1 MIFGI
6 RVLLGVHLDVPK
18 LETIVYTLRNAALSM
33 KWITRSQPTSLEEH
47 GLIIIW

>member
-18 LETIVYTLRNAALSM
+18 LETIVYTLGNAALMRLISYA
-33 KWITRSQPTSLEEH
+33 SNGSGPGVNLQPP
-47 GLIIIW
+47 